1 MKEFNVSPKISNKHE
16 IIDELKKMCSK
27 KTMFQTSSSLLNKVN
42 FTFNSDVYFFY
53 FTPPPPPFYYLWQ
66 PIFCYFKIKTFKA
79 SLLLLG

>member
-42 FTFNSDVYFFY
+42 FTFSSGVYFFNSL
-53 FTPPPPPFYYLWQ
+53 TPFPSPVFFIYGSQ
-66 PIFCYFKIKTFKA
+66 FIVI
-79 SLLLLG
+79 SR